1 MDLEAAAAAAG
12 EPCAPAFGAQ
22 ERIDYAGLPKVE
34 LHVHMDG
41 ACRVDTLRELSRQ
54 HQLDYPH
61 DDEEEFKKRIML
73 LSPTTSLTQFLEV
86 FGAICNILCTKE
98 AVERV
103 AYEYCEELGRQN
115 VVYFELRHNPMG
127 KKMEPEQYVEG
138 VTAGLERGEKD
149 FGVKSRQILAF
160 IRGKPEDAGKVLEL
174 ALKYRPRGVV
184 GVDIAGNELLPL
196 DPIQIQALLAARANG
211 LHLTMHAGES
221 GPPDNVRQ
229 AIEEFGAERI
239 GHGYRV
245 LEDEAIYKLAREKN
259 VHFEACLTSSIFTNS
274 QKELESHAVKR
285 WALDGTSFSLSTDD
299 PGVIGNDLLTEYR
312 VASQEVGLT
321 KEQLVKSV
329 SFLTVILY

>member
-1 MDLEAAAAAAG
+1 
-12 EPCAPAFGAQ
+12 
-22 ERIDYAGLPKVE
+22 
-34 LHVHMDG
+34 
-41 ACRVDTLRELSRQ
+41 VDTLRELSRQ

-160 IRGKPEDAGKVLEL
+160 IRGKPGT
-174 ALKYRPRGVV
+174 V
-184 GVDIAGNELLPL
+184 GVKFG
-196 DPIQIQALLAARANG
+196 LLASCSLVRKWCYVIESNWYDG
-211 LHLTMHAGES
+211 SMDECVCVCVLHGRPIIPMH
-221 GPPDNVRQ
+221 
-229 AIEEFGAERI
+229 
-239 GHGYRV
+239 
-245 LEDEAIYKLAREKN
+245 
-259 VHFEACLTSSIFTNS
+259 
-274 QKELESHAVKR
+274 
-285 WALDGTSFSLSTDD
+285 
-299 PGVIGNDLLTEYR
+299 
-312 VASQEVGLT
+312 
-321 KEQLVKSV
+321 
-329 SFLTVILY
+329 